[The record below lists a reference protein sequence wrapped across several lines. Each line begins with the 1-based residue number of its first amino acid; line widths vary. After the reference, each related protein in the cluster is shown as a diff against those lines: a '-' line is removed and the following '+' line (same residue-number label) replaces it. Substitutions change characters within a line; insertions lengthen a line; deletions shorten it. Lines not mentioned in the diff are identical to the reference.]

1 MKIYYDGFENVD
13 GMMKD
18 FDITSEELEG
28 VEILYA
34 CYNGGGYDGEA
45 HVIFRKDGK
54 LYEVNGSHCS
64 CYGLEG
70 QWKPEETS
78 AEAMLVRPNVAT
90 EAKEI
95 LSQL

>member
-1 MKIYYDGFENVD
+1 MRVYFGSFGSREEMING
-13 GMMKD
+13 
-18 FDITSEELEG
+18 FDINSEQLEG

-34 CYNGGGYDGEA
+34 CYDSGDYEGEA
-45 HVIFRKDGK
+45 HVIFRKEDK
-54 LYEVNGSHCS
+54 LYEVNGAHCS

-78 AEAMLVRPNVAT
+78 VAALLFRPNVAE

-95 LSQL
+95 LRAL